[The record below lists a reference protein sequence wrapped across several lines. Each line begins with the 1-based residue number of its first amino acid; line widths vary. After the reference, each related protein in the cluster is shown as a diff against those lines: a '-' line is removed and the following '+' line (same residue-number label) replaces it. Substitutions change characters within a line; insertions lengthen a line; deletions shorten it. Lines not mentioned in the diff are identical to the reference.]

1 MIHDILKRFDLSGKI
16 AAITGGGGELCGAMS
31 DALGA
36 MGVAVAVLDLSLE
49 KAEARAQAVVQAGG
63 TARALR
69 CDVLDPGQMRECYE
83 AVRRLWGPP
92 DFLINGAGGNDPRGS
107 TSDEFHDP
115 QGSPAAGV
123 QSFFD
128 LDPAGF
134 RQVFDLNFMGTFIA
148 TQAFS
153 RGMVAQGQG
162 AIVNISSMSA
172 FTPLTKVAAYSAAK
186 AAVATGL
193 SLVLGLPATY
203 SIAKYRQGK
212 IGMIILLARM
222 TPFVS
227 YLLPWY
233 IIFRYLKLIDTY
245 TALTLTHLIITLPMV
260 AWLMVAF
267 FESVPAELEDAAMID
282 GCSRLKSFLIIVLP
296 LVRNGIATSAI
307 MAFIFSWNQF
317 LFSLILSGP
326 QTKTVPVAV
335 YNFISYGKIDWAGI
349 GAAATLIV
357 LPVSVFAFFV
367 RKTIVQGLTMGALK
381 D

>member
-1 MIHDILKRFDLSGKI
+1 MTKR
-16 AAITGGGGELCGAMS
+16 AAIKTLRSALFYAGAVGLCVPPLFVFAWMVMTGLKT
-31 DALGA
+31 
-36 MGVAVAVLDLSLE
+36 GVQNIAYPPEFLFTPTLE
-49 KAEARAQAVVQAGG
+49 NF
-63 TARALR
+63 
-69 CDVLDPGQMRECYE
+69 E
-83 AVRRLWGPP
+83 AVFEQHN
-92 DFLINGAGGNDPRGS
+92 FLRYLMNSLI
-107 TSDEFHDP
+107 
-115 QGSPAAGV
+115 
-123 QSFFD
+123 
-128 LDPAGF
+128 
-134 RQVFDLNFMGTFIA
+134 IA
-148 TQAFS
+148 T
-153 RGMVAQGQG
+153 
-162 AIVNISSMSA
+162 
-172 FTPLTKVAAYSAAK
+172 L
-186 AAVATGL
+186 ATGL
-193 SLVLGLPATY
+193 SLALGLPAAY
-203 SIAKYRQGK
+203 SIAKYRQSK
-212 IGMIILLARM
+212 IGIIILLARM

-233 IIFRYLKLIDTY
+233 IIFRYLKLIDTF

-282 GCSRLKSFLIIVLP
+282 GCSRLKTFLIIVLP